1 MPLGLDTIF
10 LLGGVVAEAGLI
22 ALLVGKRVFRGFPVF
37 CSYMVWSL
45 FVDLLVYILRALSP
59 ANYFWV
65 YVPEMIVDSMFQ
77 FAVLVEL
84 EWSVLRPVRTLLPRR
99 SILVL
104 ALLIT
109 LLGALIW
116 PFSGW
121 ILPADLGT
129 GGRFYVH
136 MQQTFAILRVAIFL
150 LLAGFS
156 QMLSIGWKN
165 RELQIATGLGFYSL
179 VSLAVAMVHAHQAMD
194 APQYAYLDQVV
205 TASYLCS
212 LLYWVLSFAQQEAE
226 RREFT
231 PQMQTFLLAVA
242 GAAKTARLELTDSAE
257 TAKKRKPGEE

>member
-10 LLGGVVAEAGLI
+10 WIGGVVAEAGLV
-22 ALLVGKRVFRGFPVF
+22 ALFVGKRVFRSFPVF
-37 CSYMVWSL
+37 CSYLVWSL
-45 FVDLLVYILRALSP
+45 FVDLLVYMLRIFSP
-59 ANYFWV
+59 ASYFQV
-65 YVPEMIVDSMFQ
+65 YMLEMIVDSMFQ

-84 EWSVLRPVRTLLPRR
+84 GWSVLRPVRTLLPRQ
-99 SILVL
+99 SVLVL
-104 ALLIT
+104 ALLIA

-116 PFSGW
+116 PFAGW

-136 MQQTFAILRVAIFL
+136 MQQTFAILRVVIFL
-150 LLAGFS
+150 VLAGFS

-179 VSLAVAMVHAHQAMD
+179 VSLAVAMVHAHQTMGV
-194 APQYAYLDQVV
+194 QYGHLDQIV
-205 TASYLCS
+205 TASYLVS
-212 LLYWVLSFAQQEAE
+212 LLYWVFSFTQQEAE
-226 RREFT
+226 RQEFT

-242 GAAKTARLELTDSAE
+242 GAAKTARIELADSAE